1 MDILPSCFQK
11 DFLAF
16 SEKFVFENTS
26 LSVTNT
32 TVSSPTG
39 HSTRSHASQKQQ
51 QRSVLGTRPRL
62 PSEVSNLSNLT
73 TLPLNEKDINPHAL
87 ARKMAQLQG
96 PYNKYLQQQLQL
108 QQHHH
113 HPETLQNPEAYSN
126 NPFRQS
132 GMPRQHHPH
141 QPQQQG
147 QQDSTVKQDE
157 YHAAADDDNN
167 NNKDN
172 EYDDN
177 PNEIYG
183 PPRPTVAESRSALQE
198 AIADG
203 NSQLQYL
210 RRTFFEQQLITNTLA
225 EQCQG
230 LAEKI
235 QVNMF
240 KLYQLG
246 GPEQIQEHQRQDV
259 VDGTAHHSGGGDRV
273 ALNMQ
278 AQRIYQDIVGGYAPQ
293 QQHQQHQDQDQQ
305 VQVQQHQQHSGGL
318 STALSEKQGR
328 KKGKQRGRGG
338 GGSLQAMWQ
347 E

>member
-51 QRSVLGTRPRL
+51 QR
-62 PSEVSNLSNLT
+62 N
-73 TLPLNEKDINPHAL
+73 
-87 ARKMAQLQG
+87 
-96 PYNKYLQQQLQL
+96 
-108 QQHHH
+108 
-113 HPETLQNPEAYSN
+113 
-126 NPFRQS
+126 
-132 GMPRQHHPH
+132 
-141 QPQQQG
+141 
-147 QQDSTVKQDE
+147 E

-183 PPRPTVAESRSALQE
+183 PPRPTVAESRRALQE

-259 VDGTAHHSGGGDRV
+259 VDGTAHHSGGGDRFIRHT
-273 ALNMQ
+273 NMQ
-278 AQRIYQDIVGGYAPQ
+278 
-293 QQHQQHQDQDQQ
+293 H
-305 VQVQQHQQHSGGL
+305 L
-318 STALSEKQGR
+318 
-328 KKGKQRGRGG
+328 
-338 GGSLQAMWQ
+338 
-347 E
+347 